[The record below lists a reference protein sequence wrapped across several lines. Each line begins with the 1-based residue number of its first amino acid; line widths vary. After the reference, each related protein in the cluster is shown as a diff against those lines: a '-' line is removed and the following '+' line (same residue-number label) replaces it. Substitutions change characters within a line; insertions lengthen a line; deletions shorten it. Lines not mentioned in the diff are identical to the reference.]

1 MKHTFTIL
9 LPLTLLLLGCQP
21 QPVAHHPTESLTLQS
36 TCSPT
41 NLTIGEIVELTITA
55 THPTGTTLHWPELGR
70 KKEILQRHREWE
82 ATLLPDSPFQQT
94 RIQYHL
100 TSLELG
106 THLLTTN
113 LIRFTQNNTETQHPF
128 PNHTLHVQSS
138 LPPDSDSQLAPLRPP
153 QPLPTRFPRWL
164 LILLLTALIAYLLG
178 RLSTRLWKNRDRTQ
192 PAPPP
197 IPPHL
202 TALRALEELH
212 ASPLHHPDQSNP
224 YITQLSAILRTYLDQ
239 RFHLNAPDQTTEELL
254 IQLTQSPSL
263 TGHQR
268 NVLNQFLQQADLVKF
283 ARGHL
288 ELPAMDDAFQTAR
301 NFIQETAQHPTG
313 DES

>member
-1 MKHTFTIL
+1 MKHPLPIL
-9 LPLTLLLLGCQP
+9 LPLALLLLGCKPEP
-21 QPVAHHPTESLTLQS
+21 QPPHPTQPLTLQS

-41 NLTIGEIVELTITA
+41 NLTIGQIVELTITA

-82 ATLLPDSPFQQT
+82 TTQPPETPFQQT
-94 RIQYHL
+94 RIHYHL

-106 THLLTTN
+106 SHPLTTDP
-113 LIRFTQNNTETQHPF
+113 IRFTQNNQETQHPF
-128 PNHTLHVQSS
+128 PHHTLHVHSS
-138 LPPDSDSQLAPLRPP
+138 LPPDTDNQLAPLRPP
-153 QPLPTRFPRWL
+153 QPLPTRLPRWL
-164 LILLLTALIAYLLG
+164 PILLLTALIAYLLG
-178 RLSTRLWKNRDRTQ
+178 RLTTRLWKNRDRT
-192 PAPPP
+192 PPPPPP

-202 TALRALEELH
+202 TALQALEELH

-224 YITQLSAILRTYLDQ
+224 YITQLSAILRIYLDQ

-254 IQLTQSPSL
+254 IQLAQSPNL
-263 TGHQR
+263 TPHQR